1 MKVSVQSDLIVFVR
15 VKAVS
20 RRVVFLQTKMKSI
33 LKTDVKTIIQKI
45 KTMSLIVIALI
56 FTILLLSI
64 LVLYIID
71 SFRGKGVPDGNV
83 IVFYSFMFSLGILI
97 LLGFSLNEP
106 KAIDVYRGKTTL
118 EITYKDKVPIDSIV
132 VWKK

>member
-1 MKVSVQSDLIVFVR
+1 
-15 VKAVS
+15 
-20 RRVVFLQTKMKSI
+20 
-33 LKTDVKTIIQKI
+33 
-45 KTMSLIVIALI
+45 MSLTIIALI

-64 LVLYIID
+64 LVMYIID

-83 IVFYSFMFSLGILI
+83 IVFYSFMLSLGILI
-97 LLGFSLNEP
+97 FLVFSLKEP

-132 VWKK
+132 IWKKQ